1 MKRYERFSECLKRIL
16 AEEGISASELSRM
29 LGFRSRNSIFRILSD
44 QSSIKAQEEFLE
56 TLKSILGEQWPARH
70 WRDLQEA
77 MAITRIGLT
86 DYLASEA
93 IRQLILPRS
102 ETRDEI
108 MVMLDD
114 EQGRLATIPLRE
126 QLRVFLSMGRV
137 HITMRSCCDAALCRL
152 LAEELAQAGRE
163 GRVEVVHYIN
173 MGDDVVIQNVMA
185 IQPLMYYS
193 WYTARQLDPDK
204 CTPEMRALFAPG
216 IMNLL
221 VTDDAG
227 RTRSFCMAM
236 ADKGSMLMVEMQVVR
251 YGHAQQKI
259 TQYVQQLPML
269 QNHFPISDSPDDYL
283 RYTEQYRQMEF
294 DREIYSIKPD
304 VPINL
309 IHPDILLPSVM
320 DGFRDSS
327 FTDRAHLVPLVQSLY
342 DIHLMRFENFFRKRK
357 VTHIVFSLEAMR
369 NFMRTGRQTDHFFA
383 MRPYTLAERMAI
395 LNQLRDQAAKNTHF
409 YIHFLKED
417 MPAPIMEITMYDGY
431 GVMFTKANTDYNL
444 AGEHT
449 EALVSHPGFM
459 RKYREFFVRELLPR
473 YVMSHHETMA
483 ALDELARMAARE
495 A

>member
-1 MKRYERFSECLKRIL
+1 E
-16 AEEGISASELSRM
+16 EEGLSASELSRVM
-29 LGFRSRNSIFRILSD
+29 GFRSRNSIFRILSD
-44 QSSIKAQEEFLE
+44 QSSIRAQEEFLD
-56 TLKSILGEQWPARH
+56 TLKTQLGAQWPERH
-70 WRDLQEA
+70 WQDLQEA
-77 MAITRIGLT
+77 MAITRIGLN

-93 IRQLILPRS
+93 IRQLILPCN
-102 ETRDEI
+102 EAQPEI

-114 EQGRLATIPLRE
+114 AQGRLVTTTLRE
-126 QLRVFLSMGRV
+126 QLRIFLRMGRV
-137 HITMRSCCDAALCRL
+137 HITMRSCCDASLCRL
-152 LAEELAQAGRE
+152 LAEELAPAGWE

-193 WYTARQLDPDK
+193 WYIARQLDPDK
-204 CTPEMRALFAPG
+204 CTREMAALFAPG
-216 IMNLL
+216 IMNLR

-227 RTRSFCMAM
+227 VTRSFCLAM
-236 ADKGSMLMVEMQVVR
+236 AERSSMLMVEMQVVR
-251 YGHAQQKI
+251 YGHAEQKI

-269 QNHFPISDSPDDYL
+269 QNHFPITDSPEDYL
-283 RYTEQYRQMEF
+283 KYTEQYRQMEF

-320 DGFRDSS
+320 DGFRDYG
-327 FTDRAHLVPLVQSLY
+327 FADREHLMPLVQSLY

-357 VTHIVFSLEAMR
+357 VTHIIFSLEAMR
-369 NFMRTGRQTDHFFA
+369 SFMRTGRQTDHFFA
-383 MRPYTLAERMAI
+383 MRPYTLAERLAI
-395 LNQLRDQAAKNTHF
+395 LKQLRDQAGKNPHF

-417 MPAPIMEITMYDGY
+417 TPAPIMEITMYEGY

-449 EALVSHPGFM
+449 EALVNHPGFM
-459 RKYREFFVRELLPR
+459 RKYREFFIRELLPR
-473 YVMSHHETMA
+473 YVMSHQETMA